1 MTKTRLTIEAI
12 GAQGDGIAHHDGHS
26 VFLPETLPGEVVD
39 ISFDDD
45 SSGDVELIEI
55 SPNRV
60 DPPCL
65 HFGVCG
71 GCSMQHANAATYAV
85 WKRDIVVAA
94 FAQAG
99 LDADID
105 PLVTC
110 APQERRRVTLTAA
123 NTPNGMLIGF
133 NEAGSNTV
141 LPLNACMVMAPGI
154 FSLLPSLTKIAAT
167 CVPPGKT
174 AAVTVLET
182 ETGYDCA
189 FEAKHDIADDMRRG
203 ISKAVDHTTI
213 IRLSFNGEVIITRAL
228 PIIRFDGIVC
238 TPPPAGFTQAV
249 KSIEDVMASLVTK
262 HLGKSKNVVD
272 LFSGSGTF
280 TLPLSR
286 KCAVHAIEGEA
297 PAVLALE
304 RAWRENA
311 ASEKLRT
318 VTTEKRDLFR
328 SPLTRV
334 ELNDYRGLVFD
345 PPRAGA
351 DGQMVALAK
360 STIEKV
366 AAVSCNPTTLVRD
379 LTVLVE
385 AGFTIEKVVP
395 LDQFLWTPHVEVVA
409 LLSRRNKRNHRS
421 FG

>member
-1 MTKTRLTIEAI
+1 MTKTRLTIEAL

-26 VFLPETLPGEVVD
+26 VFLPGTLPGEIVD
-39 ISFDDD
+39 IDFDDD
-45 SSGDVELIEI
+45 GVGEVELIET
-55 SPNRV
+55 SPKRV
-60 DPPCL
+60 EPPCP

-71 GCSMQHANAATYAV
+71 GCSMQHVDFDTYVA
-85 WKRDIVVAA
+85 WKRDIVVNA

-99 LDADID
+99 LDVDID

-110 APQERRRVTLTAA
+110 ARHERRRVTLTAS
-123 NTPNGMLIGF
+123 NTAEGIIVGF
-133 NEAGSNTV
+133 NEEGSNTV
-141 LPLNACMVMAPGI
+141 LALTDCTVMTPGI
-154 FSLLPSLTKIAAT
+154 FELLPTLKKIAAT

-174 AAVTVLET
+174 ASIIVLET

-189 FEAKHDIADDMRRG
+189 FEAKHAIADDMRRG
-203 ISKAVDHTTI
+203 ITKVIDTTSI
-213 IRLSFNGEVIITRAL
+213 IRLSFNGEIIIASAQ
-228 PIIRFDGIVC
+228 PIIRFDAIAC
-238 TPPPAGFTQAV
+238 TPPPGGFTQAV
-249 KSIEDVMASLVTK
+249 KSIEDAMAGLVTG
-262 HLGKSKNVVD
+262 HLGKSKMVVD

-280 TLPLSR
+280 TLPLAR

-297 PAVLALE
+297 AAVQSLE
-304 RAWRENA
+304 RAWRESA

-318 VTTEKRDLFR
+318 VTIEKRDLFR

-351 DGQMVALAK
+351 QDQMAAIAK
-360 STIEKV
+360 STIETI

-379 LTVLVE
+379 LAVLID
-385 AGFTIEKVVP
+385 AGFSLEKVVP

>member
-1 MTKTRLTIEAI
+1 MTKTRLTIEAL

-26 VFLPETLPGEVVD
+26 IFLPETLPGEVVD
-39 ISFDDD
+39 IDLDDD
-45 SSGDVELIEI
+45 GVGDVDLIET

-60 DPPCL
+60 EPPCP
-65 HFGVCG
+65 HFGECG
-71 GCSMQHANAATYAV
+71 GCSMQHVDEQTYTA

-99 LDADID
+99 LDVAID

-110 APQERRRVTLTAA
+110 APYERRRATLTAT
-123 NTPNGMLIGF
+123 NTPTGMVVGF
-133 NEAGSNTV
+133 NEEGSNTV
-141 LPLNACMVMAPGI
+141 LSLSACHVMTPGI
-154 FSLLPSLTKIAAT
+154 FALLPTLTKIAAT

-174 AAVTVLET
+174 AAITVLET

-189 FEAKHDIADDMRRG
+189 FDAKHAIADDMRRG
-203 ISKAVDHTTI
+203 ITKVIDGTSI
-213 IRLSFNGEVIITRAL
+213 SRLSFNGEVIIASAH
-228 PIIRFDGIVC
+228 PIIRFDGIAC
-238 TPPPAGFTQAV
+238 TPPPGGFTQAV
-249 KSIEDVMASLVTK
+249 KSIEDAMATLVTG
-262 HLGKSKNVVD
+262 HLGKSKMVVD

-280 TLPLSR
+280 SLPLAR

-297 PAVLALE
+297 AAVHALE

-311 ASEKLRT
+311 AAEKLRT

-351 DGQMVALAK
+351 QDQMAAITK

-379 LTVLVE
+379 LAVLVE
-385 AGFTIEKVVP
+385 AGFTLEKVVP